1 MKSKTYIIAWD
12 GAIKNCI
19 NISKQLDG
27 SDVDHVFFNVS
38 SYEEQNS
45 NWVRRPDI
53 RYNSHFV
60 YAVKDFMASDYDIF
74 IFNTGDIAHS
84 NYIGYTKYMETVF
97 SETPE
102 LAAFA
107 PNNTNDVFVGAYS
120 TISKSKKYQNLYLS
134 TNTNGAYLA
143 LSREIVSYLDRFFD
157 WATENNKLQFHLMRT
172 GWGFDISYCSLIIY
186 LNKVIYRDSGV
197 NMYHPKDQSYSQDA
211 GNQEYR
217 DVLAAFKEFCTT
229 IDVDL
234 ERITKIID
242 LTIKKVRHMPT
253 TILNIETMYSEPEK
267 VMDA

>member
-19 NISKQLDG
+19 NVSKQLDG
-27 SDVDHVFFNVS
+27 SEIEHVFFNVS

-60 YAVKDFMASDYDIF
+60 YAVKDFITSDFDIF
-74 IFNTGDIAHS
+74 IFNTGDIAYS
-84 NYIGYTKYMETVF
+84 DYIGYTKYIEKVF

-107 PNNTNDVFVGAYS
+107 PNNTNDVFVGEYS
-120 TISKSKKYQNLYLS
+120 RIGYSKKYKNLYLS

-157 WATENNKLQFHLMRT
+157 WCVDNNKLQFQSMRT
-172 GWGFDISYCSLIIY
+172 GWGFDMSYCSLAIY
-186 LNKVIYRDSGV
+186 LNKAIYRDSGV
-197 NMYHPKDQSYSQDA
+197 NMYHPKEQSYSQDA
-211 GNQEYR
+211 GNQEYT
-217 DVLAAFKEFCTT
+217 DVLTAFKEFCTT
-229 IDVDL
+229 IGIDP
-234 ERITKIID
+234 ERITSIID
-242 LTIKKVRHMPT
+242 LTIKKVREMPT
-253 TILNIETMYSEPEK
+253 TILNIETAYSEPEK
-267 VMDA
+267 VSHL